1 MRIIFMS
8 MQGITICR
16 YELFPH
22 IIFSSSKGLRSSSLC
37 PMERMQST
45 PISSG
50 IPNVSRTKSSA
61 GSSIAP
67 NRPPHLYP
75 AASQTEVGGLQLHEN
90 GSDRSILDPCIGE
103 GHVGGDDDSERS
115 SGNGFGSRSLAFG
128 QTGERFFVFHRN
140 ELPRSA
146 AFGRRS
152 EQSRFENGFTASGDS
167 ASWVYLRILRL

>member
-1 MRIIFMS
+1 
-8 MQGITICR
+8 MQGITIADVNF
-16 YELFPH
+16 FPH
-22 IIFSSSKGLRSSSLC
+22 HFFFVERLALFVFMSNGENAEHSHLFGDSQCLPHKIFGRFVHSSEPS
-37 PMERMQST
+37 
-45 PISSG
+45 
-50 IPNVSRTKSSA
+50 
-61 GSSIAP
+61 
-67 NRPPHLYP
+67 PHLYP

-90 GSDRSILDPCIGE
+90 GSDRSILDPRIGE

-152 EQSRFENGFTASGDS
+152 EQSRFENGFYGFG
-167 ASWVYLRILRL
+167 R